1 MDEDMKWHDEH
12 HQRQMMLMREMGKV
26 NRMETRMY
34 MLWAVVAVL
43 IVLALL
49 AIGLLVWRAGY
60 PRETTAV
67 VVFVSLAKAAS
78 GLGRETV

>member
-49 AIGLLVWRAGY
+49 GVGM
-60 PRETTAV
+60 
-67 VVFVSLAKAAS
+67 S
-78 GLGRETV
+78 